1 MAKFVKQYLE
11 LPEPIEQVEM
21 TVKLD
26 TTIQKYNKNG
36 GNTKF
41 IKTVTSALK
50 IDQSLMKVT
59 QLRSGSVYVT
69 FTVDTAG
76 SISLNSLKN

>member
-1 MAKFVKQYLE
+1 MGSVLDRRLPNLIKQ
-11 LPEPIEQVEM
+11 
-21 TVKLD
+21 
-26 TTIQKYNKNG
+26 NA
-36 GNTKF
+36 KF

-69 FTVDTAG
+69 FTVDIDG
-76 SISLNSLKN
+76 SISLNSLTN